1 MDIGVAIVADHL
13 RSRIGLGMVRTS
25 HRTLADVDPAH
36 EGHLGV
42 GSGVDQPCL
51 LVLALTAHC
60 VPASLPPRGST
71 TQHADRRFRAAE
83 GVVGMDRDET
93 IEAALRVPEEHP
105 DVNAAGR
112 GIVHQVEEG
121 APAAGEPGI
130 SLQEGHA
137 HPHRRSSRLDGRG
150 DPVEGNR
157 AVHQGLDQIP

>member
-60 VPASLPPRGST
+60 VPAGLPPRGPT
-71 TQHADRRFRAAE
+71 TQHADRRLRAAE
-83 GVVGMDRDET
+83 GVGGHRPEV
-93 IEAALRVPEEHP
+93 LRVPEEHP

-130 SLQEGHA
+130 GLQEGHA

-150 DPVEGNR
+150 NPVEGNR
-157 AVHQGLDQIP
+157 AIHQGLDQIP